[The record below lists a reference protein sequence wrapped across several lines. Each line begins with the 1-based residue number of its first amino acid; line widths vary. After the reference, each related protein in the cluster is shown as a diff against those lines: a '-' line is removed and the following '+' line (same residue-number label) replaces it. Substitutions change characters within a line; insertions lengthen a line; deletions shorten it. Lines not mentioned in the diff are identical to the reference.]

1 MRKRILSLLL
11 CVVMLFSLCPQSAL
25 AVGNEQTGGAT
36 IGTSGLCEHHPEHDA
51 DCGYTE
57 GTAGTSCGHEH
68 TEDCYVEVTNCV
80 HEHDEDCYPA
90 GSVSGNEATPSGAQ
104 KREPENC
111 PHICD
116 EESGCITK
124 ELNCHHE
131 HDGECG
137 YSPAIEGTPCG
148 YVCEL
153 CGGEDN
159 GEAGKQP
166 EAECICTTLCTT
178 EAIEEDCPVCG
189 VENADLTLCEGEA
202 KTATPSNAEAITV
215 ALAADPVTDVSY
227 LDETGTSQTCDS
239 ATEVTSSDTGWT
251 TDWYVVQG
259 TVEIGSRVTVS
270 GDVRLILADGC
281 TLTVNGGI
289 QVQDDD
295 DDITNGSANALT
307 IYAQSTD
314 ESTMGKLIAKGAEDD
329 YNAVIGGNEGND
341 YGGSGGAVTING
353 GVVKAIST
361 DGAGIGGGFG
371 SRSGGSG
378 GTITINGGNITASS
392 QFGAGIGGGEGVS
405 CGGSGYYCTAIGG
418 GFGDY
423 GGSGGKITITGGTV
437 TATGNASGKASS
449 SSAAGIGGGRYNFPS
464 GTDGTFQTTNN
475 GNAVI
480 FASSIGDQSH
490 KDDWSG
496 IIFEGNEGEVYGN
509 PTLADDLTIPENKAL
524 DIPSGKTLT
533 VNSTITVQGTLAN
546 NGTIIGSGSITPDE
560 KKLTYKAAPSTP
572 VIDSVSADSITLRP
586 ITGETAVE
594 YSKDNTN
601 WQSGTTF
608 SGLTAATSYT
618 FYARYQANGFYKG
631 ASPQSDGSTPTY
643 IAYYDGPAIVI
654 GTDGISGYSD
664 DGGYHFIYFGNW
676 EAPDSNTTSGPI
688 RWRVLDDQ
696 TNTGESGLFLLSDVL
711 LGKGSRGGVYFD
723 NTSRF
728 SNAWQGS
735 SAQAWCRDFAG
746 ESGAESNVNDA
757 FTADELGV
765 ILSTSKSDAE
775 FDSEHHTFCASE
787 NILSGDRVFFL
798 SAEEAENDEYGFTDD
813 AAQVANYGT
822 SAGGWWLRSFL
833 NEHDLPFAGS
843 IGDRGRVG
851 EEGVINP
858 WAARPAFNLNTSSVL
873 FTSAAAGGKADTAV
887 DENLTAVGTGTG
899 EWKLTLLDNSRK
911 SFTASA
917 GTGTALMQKPGYSD
931 WTVSIDYSGAPTG
944 ANEYVSA
951 MLADE
956 SGTPLYYG
964 RIVSSSASGMA
975 RVTIP
980 AGLAPGSYTLKVFS
994 EQYNGDKQTDY
1005 ASTFENINLTV
1016 GYKEQFSL
1024 APGSTYYFDL
1034 SGADIPGDKN
1044 GSLPDGSLH
1053 WVPFTYAGTV
1063 NAYVLKSRSANDN
1076 TARGDSANAAGSTDP
1091 DNPIGYTYDHSLF
1104 IADYNVTR
1112 SANWHNLNAKNL
1124 IFGKAY
1130 TSSGVDYTLRVP
1142 SAGSGSTGSKDSE
1155 RGTPLNNEW
1164 DAILDKANQSYQD
1177 NTVGYIKNWN
1187 GMDSWGQD
1195 TEDGPDPDWNRATR
1209 GSFTARSWQFDL
1221 QLSPRVGFRPVL
1233 ELPSSDTLGA
1243 DGLKAV
1249 TLDLNGGKLGGS
1261 SDDIQIIVKNGSAF
1275 TAPASGGLTRP
1286 DGDTG
1291 SFFMWLG
1298 SDGKL
1303 YAPGA
1308 NVPADVT
1315 KLTAQFTLSEQ
1326 FSLTPGGVYY
1336 FDLSG
1341 VSIPGTANSG
1351 NSYGATSLPDTTL
1364 HYVPFTYAGTI
1375 EAYKLTSEMATTE
1388 KYAEQNKY
1396 PHSLF
1401 VADYAVTHTVSWDDL
1416 NTKSLICGKAYAS
1429 GSVDYTL
1436 RAPSVGSNY
1445 TGSGNSERGVPQS
1458 NEWDMVLGKNED
1470 YIKNWICMGSLGQD
1484 TSSKYSDR
1492 RAIRGYDSARYL
1504 NYFNATYQYA
1514 YVGFRPVLEVLNA
1527 DTLGADGLK
1536 AVALDLN
1543 GGKLG
1548 GSSDDIQIIV
1558 KNGSAFTAPASGGL
1572 TRPDGDTGDFF
1583 MWLDGNGNSYE
1594 PGDSV
1599 PADVT
1604 ELTVQWT
1611 APTYT
1616 VTLNGV
1622 NSDATGAGNYAVGVT
1637 VNIYAGTKSGYS
1649 FNGWTSDNVTIT
1661 NANNKNA
1668 SFTMPAKDVT
1678 VTANWTKNSSG
1689 GTGHIYY
1696 TIKATAGEG
1705 GKITPSGN
1713 SAVLYG
1719 RNKTFTITPNDGYA
1733 IADVKV
1739 DGKSIGAVKTYTFER
1754 VRGDHTIEAVFM
1766 KATGNPQ
1773 TGVDVPFTDVSETDW
1788 FYADVAYVY
1797 ANGLMAGTSVT
1808 TFSPNVTT
1816 TRGMIVTI
1824 LYRLEGEPTI
1834 SGTCPFDDV
1843 KSGSYYEKAIIWA
1856 AAKGIV
1862 SGYGS
1867 DLFGPDDPITREQMA
1882 VILFRYAQYKGLDV
1896 SAGEDTNILSYS
1908 DALDISEYAF
1918 PAMQWICGVSILNG
1932 SDGNL
1937 MPRGSAI
1944 RAQVAAILHRFCENI
1959 LK

>member
-25 AVGNEQTGGAT
+25 AVGNEQTGGVT

-361 DGAGIGGGFG
+361 DGAG
-371 SRSGGSG
+371 
-378 GTITINGGNITASS
+378 
-392 QFGAGIGGGEGVS
+392 
-405 CGGSGYYCTAIGG
+405 IGG

-833 NEHDLPFAGS
+833 NEHDLPFAGR

-964 RIVSSSASGMA
+964 RIVSSSASGTA

-1044 GSLPDGSLH
+1044 GSLPDDSLH

-1076 TARGDSANAAGSTDP
+1076 TAKGDSANAAGSTDP
-1091 DNPIGYTYDHSLF
+1091 DNPIGYTYDHGLF

-1112 SANWHNLNAKNL
+1112 RADWNNLNRHNL

-1142 SAGSGSTGSKDSE
+1142 SAGSSGTASG
-1155 RGTPLNNEW
+1155 GTPASNEW
-1164 DAILDKANQSYQD
+1164 DAILDKANQNYQD

-1195 TEDGPDPDWNRATR
+1195 TQDGPDPDWNRATR

-1221 QLSPRVGFRPVL
+1221 KLSPSVGFRPVL
-1233 ELPSSDTLGA
+1233 ELPSSDTLGS
-1243 DGLKAV
+1243 DGLKAI
-1249 TLDLNGGKLGGS
+1249 TLDLNGGKIGGS

-1275 TAPASGGLTRP
+1275 TAPASDGLTRP

-1291 SFFMWLG
+1291 S
-1298 SDGKL
+1298 
-1303 YAPGA
+1303 Y
-1308 NVPADVT
+1308 
-1315 KLTAQFTLSEQ
+1315 
-1326 FSLTPGGVYY
+1326 
-1336 FDLSG
+1336 
-1341 VSIPGTANSG
+1341 
-1351 NSYGATSLPDTTL
+1351 
-1364 HYVPFTYAGTI
+1364 
-1375 EAYKLTSEMATTE
+1375 
-1388 KYAEQNKY
+1388 
-1396 PHSLF
+1396 
-1401 VADYAVTHTVSWDDL
+1401 
-1416 NTKSLICGKAYAS
+1416 
-1429 GSVDYTL
+1429 
-1436 RAPSVGSNY
+1436 
-1445 TGSGNSERGVPQS
+1445 
-1458 NEWDMVLGKNED
+1458 
-1470 YIKNWICMGSLGQD
+1470 
-1484 TSSKYSDR
+1484 
-1492 RAIRGYDSARYL
+1492 
-1504 NYFNATYQYA
+1504 
-1514 YVGFRPVLEVLNA
+1514 
-1527 DTLGADGLK
+1527 
-1536 AVALDLN
+1536 
-1543 GGKLG
+1543 
-1548 GSSDDIQIIV
+1548 
-1558 KNGSAFTAPASGGL
+1558 
-1572 TRPDGDTGDFF
+1572 F
-1583 MWLDGNGNSYE
+1583 MWLDGNGNSYV
-1594 PGDSV
+1594 PGASV
-1599 PADVT
+1599 PATVT
-1604 ELTVQWT
+1604 ELTVQWS

-1637 VNIYAGTKSGYS
+1637 VNIYASTKSGYS

-1668 SFTMPAKDVT
+1668 SFIMPAKDVA

-1696 TIKATAGEG
+1696 TIKATAGAG
-1705 GKITPSGN
+1705 GTISPSGN
-1713 SAVLYG
+1713 AAVLYG
-1719 RNKTFTITPNDGYA
+1719 RNKTFTITPDNGYA
-1733 IADVKV
+1733 IADVKI
-1739 DGKSIGAVKTYTFER
+1739 DGQSIGAVKTYTFER
-1754 VRGDHTIEAVFM
+1754 VKGDHTIEAVFM

-1773 TGVDVPFTDVSETDW
+1773 TGVDVPFTDVSENDW

-1797 ANGLMAGTSVT
+1797 ANGLMAGTSMI

-1834 SGTCPFDDV
+1834 SGICPFDDV
-1843 KSGSYYEKAIIWA
+1843 KSGSYYEKAITWA

-1882 VILFRYAQYKGLDV
+1882 VILFRYAHYKGLDV
-1896 SAGEDTNILSYS
+1896 SAGEDTNILSYN

-1918 PAMQWICGVSILNG
+1918 PAMQWICGESILNG

-1937 MPRGSAI
+1937 MPRGSAT

>member
-25 AVGNEQTGGAT
+25 AVGNEQTGGVT

-227 LDETGTSQTCDS
+227 LDETGTSQTCAS

-251 TDWYVVQG
+251 TGWYVVQG

-270 GDVRLILADGC
+270 GDVHLILTDGC

-289 QVQDDD
+289 QVQDNS
-295 DDITNGSANALT
+295 TESTPNTNALT
-307 IYAQSTD
+307 IYGQTQPVLDADGNVTNNV
-314 ESTMGKLIAKGAEDD
+314 GKLIAKGAEYDD
-329 YNAVIGGNEGND
+329 NAAIGG
-341 YGGSGGAVTING
+341 YGDTH
-353 GVVKAIST
+353 ISV
-361 DGAGIGGGFG
+361 
-371 SRSGGSG
+371 GGSG

-392 QFGAGIGGGEGVS
+392 YFGAGIGGGYGDTGGSGGAITINGGVVKAQSSHGAGIGGGEG
-405 CGGSGYYCTAIGG
+405 GGQGGDGGKITINSGTVTATSENGAGIGGGQGDGTGGQGGEIAITGGVVKAESNSGAAIGG
-418 GFGDY
+418 GYSGGGEGGDGGKITITGGTVTATSGNNAGIGGGY
-423 GGSGGKITITGGTV
+423 GTFGGSGGEVTITGGTV
-437 TATGNASGKASS
+437 TATGNASGNVYVIGAE
-449 SSAAGIGGGRYNFPS
+449 GIGGGRYDVSS

-496 IIFEGNEGEVYGN
+496 IIFEDDEGEVYGN

-533 VNSTITVQGTLAN
+533 VNSTITVQGTLTN
-546 NGTIIGSGSITPDE
+546 NGTIIGSGSITPDA

-964 RIVSSSASGMA
+964 RIVSSSASGTA

-1044 GSLPDGSLH
+1044 GSLPDDSLH

-1076 TARGDSANAAGSTDP
+1076 TAKGDSANAAGSTDP
-1091 DNPIGYTYDHSLF
+1091 DNPIGYTYDHGLF

-1112 SANWHNLNAKNL
+1112 RADWNNLNRHNL

-1142 SAGSGSTGSKDSE
+1142 SAGSSGTASG
-1155 RGTPLNNEW
+1155 GTPASNEW
-1164 DAILDKANQSYQD
+1164 DAILDKANQNYQD

-1195 TEDGPDPDWNRATR
+1195 TQDGPDPDWNRATR

-1221 QLSPRVGFRPVL
+1221 KLSPSVGFRPVL
-1233 ELPSSDTLGA
+1233 ELPSSDTLGS
-1243 DGLKAV
+1243 DGLKAI
-1249 TLDLNGGKLGGS
+1249 TLDLNGGKIGGS

-1275 TAPASGGLTRP
+1275 TAPAS
-1286 DGDTG
+1286 D
-1291 SFFMWLG
+1291 
-1298 SDGKL
+1298 
-1303 YAPGA
+1303 
-1308 NVPADVT
+1308 
-1315 KLTAQFTLSEQ
+1315 
-1326 FSLTPGGVYY
+1326 
-1336 FDLSG
+1336 
-1341 VSIPGTANSG
+1341 
-1351 NSYGATSLPDTTL
+1351 
-1364 HYVPFTYAGTI
+1364 
-1375 EAYKLTSEMATTE
+1375 
-1388 KYAEQNKY
+1388 
-1396 PHSLF
+1396 
-1401 VADYAVTHTVSWDDL
+1401 
-1416 NTKSLICGKAYAS
+1416 
-1429 GSVDYTL
+1429 
-1436 RAPSVGSNY
+1436 
-1445 TGSGNSERGVPQS
+1445 
-1458 NEWDMVLGKNED
+1458 
-1470 YIKNWICMGSLGQD
+1470 
-1484 TSSKYSDR
+1484 
-1492 RAIRGYDSARYL
+1492 
-1504 NYFNATYQYA
+1504 
-1514 YVGFRPVLEVLNA
+1514 
-1527 DTLGADGLK
+1527 
-1536 AVALDLN
+1536 
-1543 GGKLG
+1543 
-1548 GSSDDIQIIV
+1548 
-1558 KNGSAFTAPASGGL
+1558 GL

-1583 MWLDGNGNSYE
+1583 MWLGSDGNLYA
-1594 PGDSV
+1594 PGESV
-1599 PADVT
+1599 PAGVTTLTAQFAVPSYTVTLNTNGGTINSGNVTGYTYGQGATLPTADDMTYTGHTFKGWYDNKALTGNPVT
-1604 ELTVQWT
+1604 EISDTETGNKEYW
-1611 APTYT
+1611 AKWEANTYT

-1668 SFTMPAKDVT
+1668 SFIMPAKDVA
-1678 VTANWTKNSSG
+1678 VTANWKKNSSG
-1689 GTGHIYY
+1689 GTGHTYY
-1696 TIKATAGEG
+1696 TIKAIAGAG
-1705 GKITPSGN
+1705 GTISPSGN
-1713 SAVLYG
+1713 AAVLYG
-1719 RNKTFTITPNDGYA
+1719 RNKTFTITPDNGYA
-1733 IADVKV
+1733 IADVKI
-1739 DGKSIGAVKTYTFER
+1739 DGQSIGAVKTYTFER
-1754 VRGDHTIEAVFM
+1754 VKGDHTIEAVFM

-1788 FYADVAYVY
+1788 FYEDVAYVY
-1797 ANGLMAGTSVT
+1797 TNNLMNGTST
-1808 TFSPNVTT
+1808 TMFSTNTTT

-1824 LYRLEGEPTI
+1824 LYRLEGEP
-1834 SGTCPFDDV
+1834 SVSDNCHFADV
-1843 KSGSYYEKAIIWA
+1843 KSGSYYEKAITWA

-1862 SGYGS
+1862 SGYGNNQ
-1867 DLFGPDDPITREQMA
+1867 FGPDDPITREQMA

-1908 DALDISEYAF
+1908 DALDIFEYAF
-1918 PAMQWICGVSILNG
+1918 PAMQWICGESILNG

-1937 MPRGSAI
+1937 MPRGGAT

>member
-25 AVGNEQTGGAT
+25 AVGNEQTGGVT
-36 IGTSGLCEHHPEHDA
+36 IGTIGLCEHHPEHDA

-227 LDETGTSQTCDS
+227 LDETGTSQTCAS

-251 TDWYVVQG
+251 TGWYVVQG
-259 TVEIGSRVTVS
+259 TVEIGSRVTVT
-270 GDVRLILADGC
+270 GDVRLILTDGC

-295 DDITNGSANALT
+295 NDITNGSANALT

-314 ESTMGKLIAKGAEDD
+314 ESTMGKLIATGAERD

-341 YGGSGGAVTING
+341 YGGSGGAITING
-353 GVVKAIST
+353 GYVEATNT

-371 SRSGGSG
+371 SHSGGSG
-378 GTITINGGNITASS
+378 GTITINGGVVKAESTL
-392 QFGAGIGGGEGVS
+392 GAAIGGGYS
-405 CGGSGYYCTAIGG
+405 GGGTGGDGGKITITGGNTTASGYTGTAIGG
-418 GFGDY
+418 GYGTR
-423 GGSGGKITITGGTV
+423 GGSGGEVTITGGTV
-437 TATGNASGKASS
+437 TATGNARGNT
-449 SSAAGIGGGRYNFPS
+449 SAYIISVEGIGGGRYDVSS

-496 IIFEGNEGEVYGN
+496 IIFEGDEGEVYGN

-533 VNSTITVQGTLAN
+533 VNSTITVQGTLTN
-546 NGTIIGSGSITPDE
+546 NGTIIGSGSITPDA

-833 NEHDLPFAGS
+833 NEHDLPFAGR

-931 WTVSIDYSGAPTG
+931 WTVSIDYFGAPTG

-964 RIVSSSASGMA
+964 RIVSSSASGTA

-1044 GSLPDGSLH
+1044 GSLPDNSLH

-1076 TARGDSANAAGSTDP
+1076 TAKGDSANAAGSTDP
-1091 DNPIGYTYDHSLF
+1091 DNPIGYTYDHGLF

-1112 SANWHNLNAKNL
+1112 RADWNNLNRHNL

-1142 SAGSGSTGSKDSE
+1142 SAGSNGTASG
-1155 RGTPLNNEW
+1155 GTPASNEW
-1164 DAILDKANQSYQD
+1164 DAILDKANQNYQD

-1195 TEDGPDPDWNRATR
+1195 TQDGPDPDWNRATR

-1221 QLSPRVGFRPVL
+1221 KLSPSVGFRPVL
-1233 ELPSSDTLGA
+1233 ELPSSDTLGS
-1243 DGLKAV
+1243 DGLKAI
-1249 TLDLNGGKLGGS
+1249 TLDLNGGKIGGS

-1275 TAPASGGLTRP
+1275 TAPAS
-1286 DGDTG
+1286 D
-1291 SFFMWLG
+1291 
-1298 SDGKL
+1298 
-1303 YAPGA
+1303 
-1308 NVPADVT
+1308 
-1315 KLTAQFTLSEQ
+1315 
-1326 FSLTPGGVYY
+1326 
-1336 FDLSG
+1336 
-1341 VSIPGTANSG
+1341 
-1351 NSYGATSLPDTTL
+1351 
-1364 HYVPFTYAGTI
+1364 
-1375 EAYKLTSEMATTE
+1375 
-1388 KYAEQNKY
+1388 
-1396 PHSLF
+1396 
-1401 VADYAVTHTVSWDDL
+1401 
-1416 NTKSLICGKAYAS
+1416 
-1429 GSVDYTL
+1429 
-1436 RAPSVGSNY
+1436 
-1445 TGSGNSERGVPQS
+1445 
-1458 NEWDMVLGKNED
+1458 
-1470 YIKNWICMGSLGQD
+1470 
-1484 TSSKYSDR
+1484 
-1492 RAIRGYDSARYL
+1492 
-1504 NYFNATYQYA
+1504 
-1514 YVGFRPVLEVLNA
+1514 
-1527 DTLGADGLK
+1527 
-1536 AVALDLN
+1536 
-1543 GGKLG
+1543 
-1548 GSSDDIQIIV
+1548 
-1558 KNGSAFTAPASGGL
+1558 GL

-1583 MWLDGNGNSYE
+1583 MWLGSDGNLYA
-1594 PGDSV
+1594 PGESV
-1599 PADVT
+1599 PAGVTTLTAQFAVPSYTVTLNTNGGTINSGNVTGYTYGQGATLPTADDMTYTGHTFKGWYDNKALTGNPVT
-1604 ELTVQWT
+1604 EISDTETGNKEYW
-1611 APTYT
+1611 AKWEANTYT

-1668 SFTMPAKDVT
+1668 SFIMPAKDVA
-1678 VTANWTKNSSG
+1678 VTANWKKNSSG
-1689 GTGHIYY
+1689 GTGHTYY
-1696 TIKATAGEG
+1696 TIKAIAGAG
-1705 GKITPSGN
+1705 GTISPSGN
-1713 SAVLYG
+1713 AAVLYG
-1719 RNKTFTITPNDGYA
+1719 RNKTFTITPDNGYA
-1733 IADVKV
+1733 IADVKI
-1739 DGKSIGAVKTYTFER
+1739 DGQSIGAVKTYTFER
-1754 VRGDHTIEAVFM
+1754 VKGDHTIEAVFM

-1788 FYADVAYVY
+1788 FYEDVAYVY
-1797 ANGLMAGTSVT
+1797 TNNLMNGTST
-1808 TFSPNVTT
+1808 TMFSTNTTT

-1824 LYRLEGEPTI
+1824 LYRLEGEP
-1834 SGTCPFDDV
+1834 SVSDNCHFADV
-1843 KSGSYYEKAIIWA
+1843 KSGSYYEKAITWA

-1862 SGYGS
+1862 SGYGNNQ
-1867 DLFGPDDPITREQMA
+1867 FGPDDPITREQMA

-1918 PAMQWICGVSILNG
+1918 PAMQWICGESILNG

-1937 MPRGSAI
+1937 MPRGSAT